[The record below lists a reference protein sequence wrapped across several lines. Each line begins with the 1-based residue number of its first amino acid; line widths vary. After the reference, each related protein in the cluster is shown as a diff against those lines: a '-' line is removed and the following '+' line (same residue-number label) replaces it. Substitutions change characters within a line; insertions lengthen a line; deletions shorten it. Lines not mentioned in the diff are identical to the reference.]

1 MKPGASQAPSGR
13 TCVDTADR
21 QFGPGLELR
30 DAAPLDHDG
39 AIMVQ
44 VRTVEDGTGHDRVLV
59 RSAHR
64 VRVTFRRWRGRSTS
78 VPSRCARLM
87 SIA

>member
-1 MKPGASQAPSGR
+1 M
-13 TCVDTADR
+13 
-21 QFGPGLELR
+21 
-30 DAAPLDHDG
+30 PLDHDG

-44 VRTVEDGTGHDRVLV
+44 DRAVEDGAGHDRVLIQ
-59 RSAHR
+59 SAHR

-78 VPSRCARLM
+78 VPSRSARRM